1 MKEIADQLK
10 ILNQQLELMN
20 EKLELHNLIQGNIEK
35 QLDNIY
41 FCFADNPK
49 F

>member
-1 MKEIADQLK
+1 MEEVVDQLK
-10 ILNQQLELMN
+10 ILNQQIELLSARLDTQN
-20 EKLELHNLIQGNIEK
+20 AIHSNIEK